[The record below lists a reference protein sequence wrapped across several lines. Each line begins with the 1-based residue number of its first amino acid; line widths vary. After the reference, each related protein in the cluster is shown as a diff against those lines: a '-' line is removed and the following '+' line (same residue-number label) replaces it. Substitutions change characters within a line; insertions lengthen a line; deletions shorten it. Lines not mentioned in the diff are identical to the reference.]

1 MDGLTYSWF
10 RGWTH
15 RLMDSWIYRFID
27 WLTDSWIHGIMDGL
41 TGSWTHGTHGFMDR
55 LTDLLT
61 LGLMD
66 SWIDSRTHGLTDS
79 WIHGWTPTSNDLSR
93 IFLNCFNHRTKAF
106 KINISPVLFV
116 FRVKEVGMWTRCDV
130 STAQQANPWAAPSLW
145 ALYSMGLY
153 NTFMPV
159 SSIETAQWYLSLLH
173 INPV

>member
-1 MDGLTYSWF
+1 MESWMDSRAHELT
-10 RGWTH
+10 G
-15 RLMDSWIYRFID
+15 LMDLWIY
-27 WLTDSWIHGIMDGL
+27 
-41 TGSWTHGTHGFMDR
+41 GFMDR

-145 ALYSMGLY
+145 ALYGSIQYFYAGLFY
-153 NTFMPV
+153 RNGTMIFIIIAHKPSLNVIFLRTERLIHSKLFNFMAG
-159 SSIETAQWYLSLLH
+159 I
-173 INPV
+173 

>member
-41 TGSWTHGTHGFMDR
+41 TGSWTHELMNGTHGFMDR

-116 FRVKEVGMWTRCDV
+116 FRVKEVGMCPQLSRLTLELRPPYEHC
-130 STAQQANPWAAPSLW
+130 
-145 ALYSMGLY
+145 MGLY
-153 NTFMPV
+153 NTCMPV